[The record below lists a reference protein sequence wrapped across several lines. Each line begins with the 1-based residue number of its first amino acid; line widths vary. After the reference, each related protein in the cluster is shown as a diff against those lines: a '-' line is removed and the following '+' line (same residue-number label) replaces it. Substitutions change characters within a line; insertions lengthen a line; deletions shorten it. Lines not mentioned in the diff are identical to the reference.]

1 MKEIQILL
9 ICLVSMAT
17 AAEEGGCVSTSLSID
32 EKLRINAAANDHDNN
47 QIVDASDVAYDLSHN
62 YDTNGDG
69 AVTEDESITRW
80 TCAFG
85 DTVYFARFVF
95 NLLSRGQ
102 AEIRPE
108 QFNVPPLDT
117 GIPLSRF
124 IELNRQRY
132 ELFSNDSCVNTDLT
146 LDQKLDINAQQN
158 DHNNDGL
165 VTSDDIAYDLNNRYD
180 ANKDGKVTQ
189 AEWVLHWSCAYGD
202 TAAYARYTWQ
212 QIGRGAEYIQSSQFS
227 GPPFDTGIPI
237 AAFRASNRQRYE
249 TYGRAS
255 ESSWK
260 ITIICRV
267 YSPPLCKLIYTKINI
282 SYTNT
287 KLKLWCYFLNFRNI
301 RNFTNLYIQQKAV
314 KKKNPTHTVM
324 TAKKAAHTPRRLTT
338 LA

>member
-1 MKEIQILL
+1 MCVYIFHL
-9 ICLVSMAT
+9 CARVNR
-17 AAEEGGCVSTSLSID
+17 AEEGGCVSTSLSID

-180 ANKDGKVTQ
+180 ANRGLLQMKNSRESLTEDGKVTQ

-237 AAFRASNRQRYE
+237 AAFRASNRQ
-249 TYGRAS
+249 
-255 ESSWK
+255 
-260 ITIICRV
+260 V
-267 YSPPLCKLIYTKINI
+267 
-282 SYTNT
+282 
-287 KLKLWCYFLNFRNI
+287 
-301 RNFTNLYIQQKAV
+301 
-314 KKKNPTHTVM
+314 
-324 TAKKAAHTPRRLTT
+324 
-338 LA
+338 